1 MSTSVSKDVT
11 VIVRSIVAIL
21 QSICHDEKLLDDPHQ
36 PPLTSVSR
44 IRQHTG
50 SIEFCFHEGVEQVE
64 TPGIDLSA
72 CGARIYSKRWG
83 LNFWRTSSTSSRS
96 ACGPP
101 AGTDAYSK
109 TTLSTISGSQSIG
122 FGTYG

>member
-21 QSICHDEKLLDDPHQ
+21 QSICHDEKLLGDPHQ

-72 CGARIYSKRWG
+72 CGVRIYSKRSG
-83 LNFWRTSSTSSRS
+83 IELL
-96 ACGPP
+96 
-101 AGTDAYSK
+101 AY
-109 TTLSTISGSQSIG
+109 IINEQSQRLRA
-122 FGTYG
+122 TRRD